1 MPVNLSPVGGAA
13 VQFFTSSGVP
23 LAGGKLYSYAAGT
36 TTPQATYTSS
46 GGGTASANPIVLDS
60 AGRVSGSGEVW
71 LTGNLEYKFI
81 LKDSTDVLIGT
92 YDNIRG
98 IGDTTVLLAFEALLA
113 GSTGSSL
120 VGYTQGG
127 TGAVATTVQAKLRQ
141 TVSIIDFGG
150 AADASTNN
158 AVALQ
163 AAHDALPASGGTIL
177 IPAGSTYYLF
187 TSGVSFTKPV
197 MLIGSGIYNAVFYT
211 TTASITL
218 IATVNKLDVENLHFE
233 AYGAAR
239 TTSVFIQ
246 QSAASAGNSHS
257 TYFNCNFDGGSA
269 CYHSLYTS
277 AVVFDN
283 CGIYPQGSYGLYL
296 ENTTNSDQGDSF
308 ITNCTFSGATAA
320 NIFAPSTSGIYV
332 TNNKFNDSFAHV
344 LISTDANNT
353 GNYTFTGNSF
363 EGHTSYAIQLKT
375 TTGTITKTIVT
386 GNQFSSGTAGTA
398 MNHIIVGNKAI
409 NTVITGNIFNST
421 TSTDVLHTA
430 ILVQVNSFNT
440 TITGN
445 AFHQIY
451 NGISGATN
459 ASLGITMSGNR
470 FASDVTIVDV
480 GDDDA
485 TLGIYGSSLDIPL
498 TRYFQES
505 AGTLTTAYSF
515 QGSGTLEIMIYGVA
529 QGAGNVLYTRKVAMY
544 ATTTTADINAAL
556 AQGSA
561 ITVAL
566 TSSGGYMNLQVAKSA
581 GTSFTGY
588 IEVIA
593 RGQIYYVK
601 KV

>member
-1 MPVNLSPVGGAA
+1 MAIPYTFSGQTGIIPLSE
-13 VQFFTSSGVP
+13 
-23 LAGGKLYSYAAGT
+23 
-36 TTPQATYTSS
+36 
-46 GGGTASANPIVLDS
+46 LDS
-60 AGRVSGSGEVW
+60 NFSSFA
-71 LTGNLEYKFI
+71 
-81 LKDSTDVLIGT
+81 STTDAT
-92 YDNIRG
+92 Q
-98 IGDTTVLLAFEALLA
+98 
-113 GSTGSSL
+113 GSSL
-120 VGYTQGG
+120 VGYLPAGS
-127 TGAVATTVQAKLRQ
+127 GAVGTTVQAKLRQ
-141 TVSIIDFGG
+141 TVSIADFGG
-150 AADASTNN
+150 YPNATTNT

-163 AAHDALPASGGTIL
+163 AAHDALPASGGAIL

-211 TTASITL
+211 TTSTITL
-218 IATVNKLDVENLHFE
+218 ITTTNKLDAENLHFE

-239 TTSVFIQ
+239 STSVFIQ
-246 QSAASAGNSHS
+246 QAAASGGNSHS
-257 TYFNCNFDGGSA
+257 TYFNCLFDGGA
-269 CYHSLYTS
+269 VCYHSLYTS

-283 CGIYPQGSYGLYL
+283 CGIYPVGTYGLYL
-296 ENTTNSDQGDSF
+296 ENTTSSDQGDSF
-308 ITNCTFSGATAA
+308 ITNCTFSGATTA
-320 NIFAPSTSGIYV
+320 NIFAPSTSGLYV
-332 TNNKFNDSFAHV
+332 TNNKFNTAYAHV
-344 LISTDANNT
+344 FISTGANNT

-363 EGHTSYAIQLKT
+363 EGHTSYAIQLVA

-430 ILVQVNSFNT
+430 ILIQANSFNT

-480 GDDDA
+480 GDDNA
-485 TLGIYGSSLDIPL
+485 TTGIYGSSLDIPL

-515 QGSGTLEIMIYGVA
+515 QGSGTLEIIIYGVA

-544 ATTTTADINAAL
+544 ATTTTADINVAL

-566 TSSGGYMNLQVAKSA
+566 TSAAGYMNLQVAKSA

-593 RGQIYYVK
+593 RGQIYYIKRV
-601 KV
+601 